1 MAGTEYFG
9 ETTVQPRD
17 HIPVNTT
24 ELWVGEKKEAV
35 GGGVGGGVGEIDSN
49 SVKTSPKN
57 TT

>member
-9 ETTVQPRD
+9 ETTVQPSD

-24 ELWVGEKKEAV
+24 ELWVGKKRKR
-35 GGGVGGGVGEIDSN
+35 GGGGGEIDSN
-49 SVKTSPKN
+49 SVKTSQKN

>member
-24 ELWVGEKKEAV
+24 ELWVGEKK
-35 GGGVGGGVGEIDSN
+35 GSGGEIDSN
-49 SVKTSPKN
+49 SVKTSKKN

>member
-24 ELWVGEKKEAV
+24 ELWVGEKK
-35 GGGVGGGVGEIDSN
+35 GSGGVGGGGGGEIDSN
-49 SVKTSPKN
+49 SVKTSKKN

>member
-24 ELWVGEKKEAV
+24 ELWVGEKK
-35 GGGVGGGVGEIDSN
+35 GSGGVGGGGGEIDSN
-49 SVKTSPKN
+49 SVKTSKKN